1 MTGNYPF
8 RNVSAWA
15 SKPPTDITLLN
26 GDTRADVV
34 IIGAG
39 YTGLN
44 TALAL
49 RANGADVVVL
59 EKDFAGA
66 GASGRNEGHLS
77 AYIGKDLPTLLMLYG
92 KKRGAKIVQFA
103 DEAVR
108 FTENVIKQYNI
119 QCDYVPGGNIIVGM
133 YPGQTGRLR
142 RAVNQ
147 VQYLGARVRYLSPE
161 DLRDRNVPS
170 QWRTG
175 GLLLELGGILDPFA
189 YTLGLRRAALDA
201 GVRLYEQS
209 AMEKLE
215 DGKPLRAYTA
225 NGIVTADHAV
235 LATNS
240 YTPQIGWKTRSVVP
254 IMCSHF
260 ETGYINPERLQ
271 NWWPGREGLFT
282 AHNMIEA
289 YRLTARGTLV
299 GGVKAVTYNYGSK
312 LGDPNN
318 PRHFEEISHAMRA
331 RFPELGDI
339 SFESFWSGWVAFT
352 MDLLPLI
359 GKTGK
364 HKSVHYS
371 IGYNGHGVAL
381 ATLMG
386 TMVAEH
392 ILGREHPF
400 DKVLERFTPD
410 WPPEPF
416 RVLVAGGAMK
426 VFGALDG
433 NEDRNILKYQKNQP
447 K

>member
-1 MTGNYPF
+1 MTRDYPF
-8 RNVSAWA
+8 REISAWA
-15 SKPPTDITLLN
+15 MNSPSDITPLN

-34 IIGAG
+34 VIGAG

-44 TALAL
+44 AALAL

-92 KKRGAKIVQFA
+92 KKRGAMLVQFA
-103 DEAVR
+103 DQAVR
-108 FTENVIKQYNI
+108 FTESVIKQYNI

-142 RAVNQ
+142 RAAADAQ
-147 VQYLGARVRYLSPE
+147 SIGARVRYLAPE
-161 DLRDRNVPS
+161 ELRERNVPA
-170 QWRTG
+170 QWQLG

-189 YTLGLRRAALDA
+189 YTMGLRRAALNA

-209 AMEKLE
+209 ALEKLE
-215 DGKPLRAYTA
+215 DGKPLRAHTA
-225 NGIVTADHAV
+225 NGIVTADHAI

-254 IMCSHF
+254 IMVSHF
-260 ETGYINPERLQ
+260 ETGFINPERLE
-271 NWWPGREGLFT
+271 NWWTGREGLFT

-289 YRLTARGTLV
+289 YRLTARGTMV
-299 GGVKAVTYNYGSK
+299 GGVKAVTYNYGSQQ
-312 LGDPNN
+312 GDPNN
-318 PRHFEEISHAMRA
+318 PRHFEEISRAMRA
-331 RFPELGDI
+331 RFPELGDL

-364 HKSVHYS
+364 HKNVHYS
-371 IGYNGHGVAL
+371 IGYNGHGVSL

-392 ILGREHPF
+392 ILGRDHPF
-400 DKVLERFTPD
+400 DKTLERFTPD
-410 WPPEPF
+410 WPPEPI
-416 RVLVAGGAMK
+416 RWVVAGGAMNA
-426 VFGALDG
+426 FSMLDS
-433 NEDRNILKYQKNQP
+433 NEDKNILRYQNNQ
-447 K
+447 KK